1 MLHSSSPGD
10 CDEESSGRFGRVS
23 SLGSHSR
30 VASWAE
36 EAVCMDKLCRF
47 EVMAGVLLSRGP
59 LELETCSFGLGEER
73 MTDTCRFWEGD
84 GKQGKGRITF
94 SLQGAEDNDD
104 KSVPKPCW
112 DQALLATSH
121 LI

>member
-1 MLHSSSPGD
+1 MLPSSSPGD

-59 LELETCSFGLGEER
+59 FGTGDLLFWIGRGKDDRHLQVLGR
-73 MTDTCRFWEGD
+73 
-84 GKQGKGRITF
+84 
-94 SLQGAEDNDD
+94 
-104 KSVPKPCW
+104 
-112 DQALLATSH
+112 
-121 LI
+121 